1 MIQRPA
7 IWMALALATLGDRV
21 SAAENTIVELPSWTA
36 PLDCDAVS
44 FHLGQAAPKFKIWG
58 GGVGARHYFDEL
70 LPALF
75 ERTLEIET
83 VGDGALEWI
92 FTGDRGGLTI
102 SLKTGRIELVQRY
115 YDSPAFND
123 IAGGKPPR
131 HPEWRAP
138 AAAVNFTG
146 ALRAITVTLDHKF
159 GLALAL
165 NGREVLRQ
173 TCWFEVSRHQLR
185 LDGGAA
191 LAGRLL
197 SPREAKASIGI
208 DLAHRHQEM
217 IGFGGITT
225 PTAYSQLGE
234 EGRRRWWQL
243 LCEYNL
249 LIQREYPNGQRLNEA
264 MDNWDR
270 LADATPHYYGDN
282 FPNGEISDFSYI
294 KYLRRLGGQVWF
306 EFWALP
312 PWVGQDAEKYA
323 AAVVNY
329 CRTSLR
335 KAGAPPDIVGIQN
348 EVPQKPEQWHRMTLA
363 LRRHLDEAGFKSV
376 RIHMSDDGVLA
387 GGIRR
392 AEAFRANA
400 ETWDAIDYAA
410 SHMYDYQKH
419 FASPDEFDGVIKKWR
434 EAIGDK
440 PFLSTE
446 LCVNDSR
453 YQLPSYRLALLMGQL
468 YHKNLALADAAAI
481 CYCWTLL
488 NVEQPSYGW
497 TRALCVPDPG
507 AGFVPA
513 ASSHQLRVFGAY
525 SRRVHRG
532 MIRVDAT
539 CENPDLLTVAFDGGT
554 GRATLVLLNR
564 GTRPLSL
571 DVRWPGVRFTE
582 IETVDPFQPN
592 SVRPFDDKT
601 SPAVMPG
608 AIMTLTSEPLGRFR
622 E

>member
-1 MIQRPA
+1 
-7 IWMALALATLGDRV
+7 MALALACPGDRV
-21 SAAENTIVELPSWTA
+21 AAAENTIAELPSWTA
-36 PLDCDAVS
+36 PRDCVAVP
-44 FHLGQAAPKFKIWG
+44 FQLEQAGPKIKIWG
-58 GGVGARHYFDEL
+58 GGAGARHYFDEL

-83 VGDGALEWI
+83 ADDGGLEWI

-102 SLKTGRIELVQRY
+102 SVQTGRVELVQRY
-115 YDSPAFND
+115 YDSPAFNE

-138 AAAVNFTG
+138 AAAVNFSGT
-146 ALRAITVTLDHKF
+146 LRAMTVTLDHRF
-159 GLALAL
+159 GLTLAL
-165 NGREVLRQ
+165 NGREALRQ

-197 SPREAKASIGI
+197 SPGAAKASIRI
-208 DLAHRHQEM
+208 DPAHRHQEM
-217 IGFGGITT
+217 VGFGGITT
-225 PTAYSQLGE
+225 PTAYAQLGG
-234 EGRRRWWQL
+234 EGRRRWRQL

-282 FPNGEISDFSYI
+282 FPNGEISDFDYI
-294 KYLRRLGGQVWF
+294 KDLRRLGGQVWF

-312 PWVGQDAEKYA
+312 PWVGEDVEKYA

-329 CRTSLR
+329 CRTSVR
-335 KAGAPPDIVGIQN
+335 KAGAPPEIVGIQN

-400 ETWDAIDYAA
+400 DVWAAVDYAA

-419 FASPDEFDGVIKKWR
+419 FTSPDDFDVTIKKWR

-453 YQLPSYRLALLMGQL
+453 YQLPSYRLALSMGQL
-468 YHKNLALADAAAI
+468 YHKNLTLADAAAI

-507 AGFVPA
+507 AGFVPV

-532 MIRVDAT
+532 MIRVDAIADDD
-539 CENPDLLTVAFDGGT
+539 DLLVAAFDGGEA
-554 GRATLVLLNR
+554 RATVVALNR
-564 GTRPLSL
+564 GSRPLDL
-571 DVRWPGVRFTE
+571 DIRWPGARFTE
-582 IETVDPFQPN
+582 IEMVDPYHPN
-592 SVRPFDDKT
+592 SVRPFDPK
-601 SPAVMPG
+601 AVPTILPG
-608 AIMTLTSEPLGRFR
+608 AIMTLTSAPLGRFR